1 MASQPDTDATAPVP
15 KAGLNADW
23 HEVLVNA
30 PPLILTTVGEVV
42 ETHRAALATDFY
54 TAMMADAEATVFLSH
69 AAVHSRLHASIQR
82 WMDTLFG
89 GKHDD
94 PDGMAAL
101 QRQVGEVHARAEIPV
116 QLVSRGMRLL
126 KTRLVELLVQSS
138 LNRNDLVVAVEY
150 VGSLMD
156 LAFAEMSAA
165 YVRSHEQGART
176 DETFRMVTAGQNAAL
191 ERHKQLGA
199 LTEWENTVLRGLTTG
214 QLMASV
220 ASLRSS
226 AFGLWVQHKAP
237 LLFDESAELARIG
250 EQIEHMDGTLLP
262 LIVSRHQSQPQG
274 LAQGDGTAALRDF
287 LADLEETRFLVNSL
301 FDRLSDMEVG
311 RDVLTQLYNRRFLP
325 TIMRRELSLARRD
338 ENSFAVL
345 MIDVDHFKRV
355 NDGHGHETG
364 DRVLQHI
371 ASLLMAHGR
380 ASDFFF
386 RYGGE
391 EFLAVVNEVDQ
402 ATALQIAE
410 KIRVRVEQAEFRL
423 SEDTLLHVTVSVG
436 VAMHTG
442 HPDYRHLIN
451 RADEALYAAKRN
463 GRNRVCQAAD
473 TEV

>member
-1 MASQPDTDATAPVP
+1 MTTQAKGAPAAQAP
-15 KAGLNADW
+15 KLRLNADW
-23 HEVLVNA
+23 HDVLVNV
-30 PPLILTTVGEVV
+30 PPHILVTVGALVD
-42 ETHRAALATDFY
+42 THRAELATEFY
-54 TAMMADAEATVFLSH
+54 RVMLADPEATGYLSH
-69 AAVHSRLHASIQR
+69 NEVQTRLHASIQR
-82 WMDTLFG
+82 WMHTLFG

-116 QLVSRGMRLL
+116 QLVARGMRLL
-126 KTRLVELLVQSS
+126 KTRLVELLVGSALS
-138 LNRNDLVVAVEY
+138 REELVVAVEY

-156 LAFAEMSAA
+156 LALAEMSAA
-165 YVRSHEQGART
+165 YVRSHEQGARI

-214 QLMASV
+214 LHMPAV

-237 LLFDESAELARIG
+237 LLFDESSELERIAQ
-250 EQIEHMDGTLLP
+250 QIEHLDGTLLP
-262 LIVSRHQSQPQG
+262 LIISRHQSQPFG
-274 LAQGDGTAALRDF
+274 LAQGDGSTALRDF

-325 TIMRRELSLARRD
+325 TIMRRELGLARRQQ
-338 ENSFAVL
+338 NHFAVL

-355 NDGHGHETG
+355 NDDHGHETG

-371 ASLLMAHGR
+371 AALMMAHGR

-391 EFLAVVNEVDQ
+391 EFLAVVNEVDHKH
-402 ATALQIAE
+402 AVQIAE
-410 KIRVRVEQAEFRL
+410 KLRARVEQAEFQVNESTPLR
-423 SEDTLLHVTVSVG
+423 VTISVG

-442 HPDYRHLIN
+442 HPDYRHIIN
-451 RADEALYAAKRN
+451 RADEALYEAKRS
-463 GRNRVCQAAD
+463 GRNRVCVAPD
-473 TEV
+473 TTG

>member
-1 MASQPDTDATAPVP
+1 MTTQAKGAQAAQAP
-15 KAGLNADW
+15 KLGLNADW
-23 HEVLVNA
+23 HDVLVNV
-30 PPLILTTVGEVV
+30 PPHILATVGSLV
-42 ETHRAALATDFY
+42 ETHRVGLASEFY
-54 TAMMADAEATVFLSH
+54 RVMLADPEATGYLSH
-69 AAVHSRLHASIQR
+69 AEVQTRLHASIQR
-82 WMDTLFG
+82 WMHTLFG
-89 GKHDD
+89 GQHDD
-94 PDGMAAL
+94 PNGMAAL

-116 QLVSRGMRLL
+116 QLVARGMRLL
-126 KTRLVELLVQSS
+126 KTRLVELLVGSALS
-138 LNRNDLVVAVEY
+138 REELVVAVEY

-156 LAFAEMSAA
+156 LALAEMSAA

-199 LTEWENTVLRGLTTG
+199 LTEWENTVLRGLTIG
-214 QLMASV
+214 LHMPSV

-237 LLFDESAELARIG
+237 LLFDESPELERIG
-250 EQIEHMDGTLLP
+250 QQIEHLDSTLLP
-262 LIVSRHQSQPQG
+262 LVVSRHQSQPFG
-274 LAQGDGTAALRDF
+274 LAHGEGSTALRDF

-325 TIMRRELSLARRD
+325 TIMRRELGLARRQQ
-338 ENSFAVL
+338 NHFAVL
-345 MIDVDHFKRV
+345 MVDVDHFKRV
-355 NDGHGHETG
+355 NDDHGHETG

-371 ASLLMAHGR
+371 AALMMAHGR

-402 ATALQIAE
+402 KHAVQIAE
-410 KIRVRVEQAEFRL
+410 KLRARVEQAEFQVNESAPLR
-423 SEDTLLHVTVSVG
+423 VTVSVG

-442 HPDYRHLIN
+442 HPDYRHIIN
-451 RADEALYAAKRN
+451 RADEALYDAKRN
-463 GRNRVCQAAD
+463 GRNRVCVAQD
-473 TEV
+473 TTG